1 MFRSLSYVRRTI
13 RKSLA
18 PFAIALLA
26 ALALSDIAEAREPE
40 NAPVRLGIV
49 AYVRPS
55 PFEAVVGPTIDALRA
70 HFGARLEVRF
80 YPTADLARAVRAG
93 ELDVFLSSSGFFL
106 SMRSAGARSLATVA
120 SVDYPNP
127 NHNDGAA
134 LVVRSDRSDLAT
146 LDDLKGRILATNLPE
161 SFTGK
166 LVLAGEI
173 LRSGYD
179 PDRFFGAVRYLGPG
193 DRLQNALGLLA
204 SGEVDAVNLRLCFLE
219 AWLAKHPEDAGRFRV
234 VHRKDDLGAAS
245 SGNDETRTRPE
256 PCRRST
262 DLYPAWTVASTS
274 VTDPDVSRL
283 VTRILLD
290 IAPSGEHGLYWS
302 VATDFSSIDRLFRDL
317 KIGHYAYLRERTLK
331 RFVSE
336 YREWLLVA
344 GLLAL
349 GLVLHSVRITQLV
362 RRRTAEL
369 VRALDEQKRLELA
382 QREAAERLERLER
395 TGVVGQLSTIFAH
408 EMRQPLGAISLYSC
422 GLRKMTANPNFSP
435 EQVRAVLDK
444 LDRQTRRADAIV
456 ERVRAYAKRGSR
468 SRTVFS
474 LESVVRRAVAD
485 LAASGRF
492 RARIVTE
499 VRSGDSS
506 ISVAADPLEIE
517 IVALNLIKNALE
529 ALEQQ
534 PSIADPFVTVTI
546 GASED
551 RAELV
556 VRDNGAALDAETLE
570 HIRAFPSSTKTDG
583 LGLGLSIVRGIVENH
598 GGRLAFERAPE
609 GGLLVR
615 ATIPLARRTT
625 RDSSSSSGSSFDA
638 SADTLTTV

>member
-1 MFRSLSYVRRTI
+1 MFRSFTHVRRGL
-13 RKSLA
+13 RKT
-18 PFAIALLA
+18 
-26 ALALSDIAEAREPE
+26 LALFSVALWISEAPQGVFAARMPE
-40 NAPVRLGIV
+40 DAPVRLGIV

-55 PFEAVVGPTIDALRA
+55 PFEAVVRPTIEALRA
-70 HFGARLEVRF
+70 HFGERLEVRF

-106 SMRSAGARSLATVA
+106 SMRAAGARSLATVA

-134 LVVRSDRSDLAT
+134 LVVRSDREDLAT
-146 LDDLKGRILATNLPE
+146 LADLKGKTLATNVPE
-161 SFTGK
+161 SFTGR

-193 DRLQNALGLLA
+193 ERLQSSLGLLA
-204 SGEVDAVNLRLCFLE
+204 SGEVDAANLRLCFLE
-219 AWLAKHPEDAGRFRV
+219 AWLARHPEDAGRFRV
-234 VHRKDDLGAAS
+234 LHRKDNLGAAS
-245 SGNDETRTRPE
+245 AGDDETRTGPE

-290 IAPSGEHGLYWS
+290 IPPSGEHGLYWS

-317 KIGHYAYLRERTLK
+317 KIGHYAYLRERTLR
-331 RFVSE
+331 RFVAE
-336 YREWLLVA
+336 YREWFLVA

-422 GLRKMTANPNFSP
+422 GLRKMTATPNFSP
-435 EQVRAVLDK
+435 EHVRTVLDK
-444 LDRQTRRADAIV
+444 LDRQTARADAIV

-468 SRTVFS
+468 PRTVFS

-485 LAASGRF
+485 LAAAGRF
-492 RARIVTE
+492 RARIATE
-499 VRSGDSS
+499 VRSGEAS
-506 ISVAADPLEIE
+506 ISVEADPLEIE

-534 PSIADPFVTVTI
+534 PSIADPLVTVTI
-546 GASED
+546 GASEG
-551 RAELV
+551 RAELA

-570 HIRAFPSSTKTDG
+570 HIRTSPPSSKADG

-598 GGRLAFERAPE
+598 GGRLAFEHAPE

-615 ATIPLARRTT
+615 ALIPLARRAT
-625 RDSSSSSGSSFDA
+625 RDPSSSSSPNVS
-638 SADTLTTV
+638 SADTLNTL